1 MNNDTL
7 ALTDAEVL
15 MEAQTTLENTVPL
28 SADGYECST
37 DDLYKV
43 LLGASVQR
51 STIEAVC
58 AEMMSA
64 PVGNTIRGY
73 LNEQLSVAELPEL
86 ENRLNQALS
95 AHLPERIGRQR
106 RIIAMD
112 MHDRPYYGKTTQ
124 EAGLWVRGRA
134 KDGTT
139 RFYRLATAYVIVKGL
154 RFTLA
159 LCFVLPEDKPTT
171 VIQQLWARVAALAV
185 PIKCLLLDR
194 GFAGIDTQD
203 YLHRQGI
210 PAIIACPIRGKQG
223 GTHALCRGRK
233 GYRTQ
238 HTFSSN
244 GGRKQRTAE
253 LVVCRTFTTAK
264 RTKRLKRRAMWQV
277 FILIHLDL
285 TPRQVRR
292 CYRRRFGIET
302 SYRCASQVCGW
313 TTSPNPVL
321 RFLLM
326 ALAVYLV
333 NVWVW
338 LRWHFMQIPRRGHR
352 QLNEKAFHLSRFAR
366 FIIHQLEEHYGIV
379 RQITA
384 VAAPLP

>member
-1 MNNDTL
+1 MSNHSLT
-7 ALTDAEVL
+7 LTDMEVL
-15 MEAQTTLENTVPL
+15 MEAQTTLQNAVPL
-28 SADGYECST
+28 SAEGYECGT
-37 DDLYKV
+37 DDLYRV
-43 LLGASVQR
+43 LLGAAVQR

-58 AEMMSA
+58 AEMVSA

-73 LNEQLSVAELPEL
+73 LNEQLRVEELPEL
-86 ENRLNQALS
+86 EERLNQALT
-95 AHLPERIGRQR
+95 AHLPERIRRQPR
-106 RIIAMD
+106 VIAMD
-112 MHDRPYYGKTTQ
+112 MHDRPYYGKTDQ
-124 EAGLWVRGRA
+124 EVGLWVRGRA

-139 RFYRLATAYVIVKGL
+139 RFYRMATAYVIIKGL
-154 RFTLA
+154 RYTLA
-159 LCFVLPEDKPTT
+159 LCFVLPEDKATT
-171 VIQQLWARVAALAV
+171 VIQQLWARVAALAI
-185 PIKCLLLDR
+185 PIQYLLLDR

-203 YLHRQGI
+203 YLDQQGL

-223 GTHALCRGRK
+223 GTRALCRGRSS
-233 GYRTQ
+233 YRTQ
-238 HTFSSN
+238 HTFSSS

-253 LVVCRTFTTAK
+253 VVVCRTFTTAK
-264 RTKRLKRRAMWQV
+264 RTQRLKRRAMWQV

-302 SYRCASQVCGW
+302 SYRCASQVRGW

-326 ALAVYLV
+326 AVAVFLV

-338 LRWHFMQIPRRGHR
+338 LRWRFTQIPRRGQR
-352 QLNEKAFHLSRFAR
+352 LLNEQAFQLSRFAR
-366 FIIHQLEEHYGIV
+366 FITHQLEEHYGVV

>member
-7 ALTDAEVL
+7 TLTDAEVL
-15 MEAQTTLENTVPL
+15 MEAQSTLENTVPL
-28 SADGYECST
+28 RADGYECST

-51 STIEAVC
+51 STIETVC

-73 LNEQLSVAELPEL
+73 LNEQLSVEELPEL
-86 ENRLNQALS
+86 EDRLNQALS

-112 MHDRPYYGKTTQ
+112 MHDRPYYGKTDQKT
-124 EAGLWVRGRA
+124 GLWVRGRA

-139 RFYRLATAYVIVKGL
+139 RFYRMATAYVIIKGL

-159 LCFVLPEDKPTT
+159 LCFVLPEDEPTT
-171 VIQQLWARVAALAV
+171 VIQQLWTRVAALAV
-185 PIKCLLLDR
+185 PIKYLLLDR

-203 YLHRQGI
+203 YLDQQGT

-223 GTHALCRGRK
+223 GTRALCRGRRS
-233 GYRTQ
+233 YRTQ

-302 SYRCASQVCGW
+302 SYRCASQVRGW

-338 LRWHFMQIPRRGHR
+338 LCWHFTQIPQRGHR
-352 QLNEKAFHLSRFAR
+352 QLYAQAFHLSRFAR